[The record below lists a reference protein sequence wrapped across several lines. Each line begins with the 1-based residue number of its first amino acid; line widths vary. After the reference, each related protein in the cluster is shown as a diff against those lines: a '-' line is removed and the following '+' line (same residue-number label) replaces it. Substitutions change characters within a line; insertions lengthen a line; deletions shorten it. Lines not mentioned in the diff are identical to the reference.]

1 MPFLLQSNANVKTMD
16 HEGRTCV
23 SYARSS
29 SASGGSGANSDLI
42 DLLLNN
48 GCPDVPHTGGTLPRR
63 KNSLIG
69 PGRAE
74 GVMEKVT
81 SSVLWFIYIS
91 YLTSNT
97 TYSSVY
103 CTFRPLLLCPPPP
116 FSLCPE
122 IFFYI
127 YMSFAVITFEDLIA
141 RKFCWGVSVK
151 VGCMCFSQKTKDG
164 NTFSPSGL
172 HLNENLYAFKT
183 PLNSF
188 FCQRKNKFEFVQWH
202 TPSQKFYVK
211 IVKQDTSA

>member
-1 MPFLLQSNANVKTMD
+1 MAFLLQSNANVKTMD

-81 SSVLWFIYIS
+81 SSVL
-91 YLTSNT
+91 
-97 TYSSVY
+97 
-103 CTFRPLLLCPPPP
+103 
-116 FSLCPE
+116 
-122 IFFYI
+122 
-127 YMSFAVITFEDLIA
+127 
-141 RKFCWGVSVK
+141 
-151 VGCMCFSQKTKDG
+151 
-164 NTFSPSGL
+164 
-172 HLNENLYAFKT
+172 
-183 PLNSF
+183 
-188 FCQRKNKFEFVQWH
+188 
-202 TPSQKFYVK
+202 
-211 IVKQDTSA
+211 

>member
-81 SSVLWFIYIS
+81 SSVLWFIYLVPHIKH
-91 YLTSNT
+91 YLFLGVL
-97 TYSSVY
+97 YFQ
-103 CTFRPLLLCPPPP
+103 TFVIVPPPP

>member
-81 SSVLWFIYIS
+81 SSVLWFIYLVPHIKH
-91 YLTSNT
+91 YLFLGVL
-97 TYSSVY
+97 YFQ
-103 CTFRPLLLCPPPP
+103 TFVIVPPPP

-188 FCQRKNKFEFVQWH
+188 FAKERTSLNL
-202 TPSQKFYVK
+202 YN
-211 IVKQDTSA
+211 DTLLPRSFMLKL

>member
-81 SSVLWFIYIS
+81 SSVLWFIYLVPHIKH
-91 YLTSNT
+91 YLFLGVL
-97 TYSSVY
+97 YFQ
-103 CTFRPLLLCPPPP
+103 TFVIVPPPP
-116 FSLCPE
+116 LVFVPKY
-122 IFFYI
+122 FFYI

-151 VGCMCFSQKTKDG
+151 VGCMCYSQKTKDG

-188 FCQRKNKFEFVQWH
+188 FAKERTSLNL
-202 TPSQKFYVK
+202 YN
-211 IVKQDTSA
+211 DTLLPRSFMLKL

>member
-1 MPFLLQSNANVKTMD
+1 MPMWRPWITKVGPAFPMPGPPLPPVGPAQTRTWSTFCWTTDVRTSPTPEERCQDEKTPW
-16 HEGRTCV
+16 
-23 SYARSS
+23 
-29 SASGGSGANSDLI
+29 SDREERRGWWKKS
-42 DLLLNN
+42 LLLF
-48 GCPDVPHTGGTLPRR
+48 CD
-63 KNSLIG
+63 S
-69 PGRAE
+69 
-74 GVMEKVT
+74 
-81 SSVLWFIYIS
+81 FIS
-91 YLTSNT
+91 YLISNT

-103 CTFRPLLLCPPPP
+103 CTFRPLLLCPLPPLVFVP
-116 FSLCPE
+116 KY
-122 IFFYI
+122 FFYI